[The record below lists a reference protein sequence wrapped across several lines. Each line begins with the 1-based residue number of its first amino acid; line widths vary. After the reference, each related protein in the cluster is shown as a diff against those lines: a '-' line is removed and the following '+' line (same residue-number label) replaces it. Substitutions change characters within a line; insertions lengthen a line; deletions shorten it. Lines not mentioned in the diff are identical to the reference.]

1 MILAMFRVMLLG
13 MLRDRGA
20 MTMTF
25 LLPPLVF
32 VIFATVF
39 AGASGD
45 DVRLK
50 LAVVDVAQTPA
61 SGRLEAAL
69 LADPNLRAV
78 RVSPATADQVRKR
91 VRAGRSDAGLV
102 IRADPGSAGAP
113 FLIFSDPSRAI
124 ALPLTQGRVQ
134 AAMARHLPDVMLA
147 KTLDQAG
154 PAIGSLTERQQAR
167 ANAALAG
174 LRADATSGKVA
185 INPPQTFEIEEIS
198 QTQKGRGTIAYY
210 AGAVTILFALFS
222 AMNAAMSLIEERQAG
237 VADRILAGASGMGP
251 VVNGKFLFLMLQG
264 CLQAASIFLVAQIF
278 YSVPVQSHFLSWLI
292 TSLSAAICAGGLAL
306 GVVALSR
313 TREQAQM
320 FSTFLIL
327 VLAAVGGS
335 MVPRFLM
342 PPWLQTLGWFTP
354 HAWAIEAYHSILWRD
369 APLASLYPAW
379 GVLTG
384 IGLGG
389 LLIAHISTRLLRR

>member
-20 MTMTF
+20 MAMTF

-50 LAVVDVAQTPA
+50 LAIVDAAQTPA
-61 SGRLEAAL
+61 SRRLEAAL

-78 RVSPATADQVRKR
+78 RVTPATADQVRKQ

-102 IRADPGSAGAP
+102 IQADPGSAEAP
-113 FLIFSDPSRAI
+113 FLIISDPTRAI

-134 AAMARHLPDVMLA
+134 AAMSKHLPDVMLA
-147 KTLDQAG
+147 KTLDQTG
-154 PAIGSLTERQQAR
+154 PVIGSLNARQQAQ
-167 ANAALAG
+167 ADAVVEAL
-174 LRADATSGKVA
+174 RKDATSGRIA
-185 INPPQTFEIEEIS
+185 GNSPQTFEVEEIS

-251 VVNGKFLFLMLQG
+251 VVNGKFLFLILQG

-278 YSVPVQSHFLSWLI
+278 YGVPVQSHFLSWLI

>member
-20 MTMTF
+20 MAMTF

-50 LAVVDVAQTPA
+50 LAIVDTAQTPA
-61 SGRLEAAL
+61 SRRLEAAL

-78 RVSPATADQVRKR
+78 RVSPATADQVRKQ

-102 IRADPGSAGAP
+102 IQADPGSAEAP
-113 FLIFSDPSRAI
+113 FLIISDPTRAI

-134 AAMARHLPDVMLA
+134 AAMSKHLPDVMLA
-147 KTLDQAG
+147 KTLDQTG
-154 PAIGSLTERQQAR
+154 PVIGPLNARQQAQ
-167 ANAALAG
+167 ADAVVEAL
-174 LRADATSGKVA
+174 RKDATSGRVA
-185 INPPQTFEIEEIS
+185 SNSPQTFEVEEIS

-278 YSVPVQSHFLSWLI
+278 YGVPVQSHFLSWLI

>member
-1 MILAMFRVMLLG
+1 RVMLLG

-61 SGRLEAAL
+61 SRRLEAAL

-278 YSVPVQSHFLSWLI
+278 YGVPVQSHFLSWLI

>member
-20 MTMTF
+20 MAMTF

-50 LAVVDVAQTPA
+50 LAIVDTAQTPA
-61 SGRLEAAL
+61 SRRLEAAL

-78 RVSPATADQVRKR
+78 RVSPANADQVRKQ

-102 IRADPGSAGAP
+102 IQADPGSAEAP
-113 FLIFSDPSRAI
+113 FLIISDPTRAI

-134 AAMARHLPDVMLA
+134 AAMSKHLPDVMLA
-147 KTLDQAG
+147 KTLDQTEPVIG
-154 PAIGSLTERQQAR
+154 PLNARQQTQAD
-167 ANAALAG
+167 AVVEAL
-174 LRADATSGKVA
+174 RKDATSGRVA
-185 INPPQTFEIEEIS
+185 SNSPQTFEVEEIS

-251 VVNGKFLFLMLQG
+251 VVNGKFLFLILQG

-278 YSVPVQSHFLSWLI
+278 YGVPVQSHFLSWLI

>member
-61 SGRLEAAL
+61 SRRLEAAL

-167 ANAALAG
+167 ANAAVAG

-278 YSVPVQSHFLSWLI
+278 YGVPVQSHFLSWLI